1 MSLPAANLDAKPDN
15 LTTMELGECL
25 PMTAEVKDDH
35 LFIGGVDMVELA
47 HEYGTALYVYDQA
60 DLENRME
67 TYVKAFKSRYEN
79 SDVIYASKAFLNKA
93 VARLAAQHG
102 LCLDVSGGGELAV
115 ARAVG
120 FPMEKVFVHG
130 NNKTPQELKEAIE
143 AGVGRIVVDSR
154 IELSRVSAIAQELGV
169 TQEIYM
175 RITPGVEADT
185 HEYIRTGC
193 EDSKFGFT
201 MREDFAFKCVK
212 DALEAPNVHLAGLH
226 MHIGSQIFALHS
238 FGEAIEVIVE
248 FAARIKETYG
258 YEIDE
263 IDVGGGLGIAY
274 TAEDKPA
281 SIDDFAEVI
290 TSEMKA
296 ACAKYNVKEPRLLC
310 EPGRSMVAVPGVTL
324 YTVGI
329 LKTLPG
335 IRKYVAIDGGMS
347 DNIRTA
353 LYHADYEP
361 VIANKAGQP
370 RTEIVTVCG
379 KHCESGDAVALDRSI
394 QHPDIDDILCVFGTG
409 AYCHSMSSNYNGQP
423 RPGIVFVKDGQARLV
438 TRRET
443 YDDLMACDVD

>member
-1 MSLPAANLDAKPDN
+1 MSLPAPRTDIQPDN
-15 LTTMELGECL
+15 RTTMELGACL
-25 PMTAEVKDDH
+25 PMTAEVKNDH
-35 LFIGGVDMVELA
+35 LHIGGVDMVDLA
-47 HEYGTALYVYDQA
+47 HEYGTALYVYDEA
-60 DLENRME
+60 DLVNRME
-67 TYVKAFKSRYEN
+67 TYRDAFKSRYEH
-79 SDVIYASKAFLNKA
+79 SDVIYAGKAFLNKA
-93 VARLAAQHG
+93 VARLAAEHD
-102 LCLDVSGGGELAV
+102 LCLDVSGGGELAI
-115 ARAVG
+115 AQAAG
-120 FPMEKVFVHG
+120 FPMDRVFVHG
-130 NNKTPQELKEAIE
+130 NNKTPQELREAIE

-154 IELSRVSAIAQELGV
+154 IELARISAIARELGV

-193 EDSKFGFT
+193 EDSKFGFN
-201 MREDFAFKCVK
+201 MRDDWAFSCVK
-212 DALEAPNVHLAGLH
+212 DVLDAPNVHLAGLH

-238 FGEAIEVIVE
+238 FAEAIEVIVE
-248 FAARIKETYG
+248 LAARIKDVYG
-258 YEIDE
+258 FEIDE

-281 SIDDFAEVI
+281 SIEDFAQVV
-290 TSEMKA
+290 TDGMKA
-296 ACAKYNVKEPRLLC
+296 ACDKYQVKLPRLLC
-310 EPGRSMVAVPGVTL
+310 EPGRSLVAVPGVTL

-335 IRKYVAIDGGMS
+335 IRKYVAVDGGMS

-353 LYHADYEP
+353 LYHAEYEP

-394 QHPDIDDILCVFGTG
+394 QHPDLGDILCVFGTG
-409 AYCHSMSSNYNGQP
+409 AYCHSMASNYNGQP

-443 YDDLMACDVD
+443 YADLMACDQD